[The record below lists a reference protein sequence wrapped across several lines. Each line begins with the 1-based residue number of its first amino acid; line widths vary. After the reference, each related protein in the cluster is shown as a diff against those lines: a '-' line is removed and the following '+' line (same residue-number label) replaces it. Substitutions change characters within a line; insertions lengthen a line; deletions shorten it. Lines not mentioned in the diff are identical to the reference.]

1 MAYTQ
6 IHSVRNTF
14 EKSLAY
20 IKNPKKTTFIGNKN
34 DLNDAM
40 RYIKNP
46 NKTKQF
52 VFVEGYL
59 CDPTFC
65 ENQFLETKEKY
76 LAAHGGKERNTSG
89 RPAQAWHLIQS
100 FPPDVKDPVLVH
112 QMGMQLVEAIC
123 GDQYQAVVSTHV
135 AGSACLHNHIVFNAF
150 PLDSEYG

>member
-76 LAAHGGKERNTSG
+76 LAAHGGKEPSTISICLCRTMS
-89 RPAQAWHLIQS
+89 PQSIQWARL
-100 FPPDVKDPVLVH
+100 PLA
-112 QMGMQLVEAIC
+112 AI
-123 GDQYQAVVSTHV
+123 
-135 AGSACLHNHIVFNAF
+135 
-150 PLDSEYG
+150 

>member
-6 IHSVRNTF
+6 IHSIRNTF

-20 IKNPKKTTFIGNKN
+20 IKNPEKTTFIGNKD
-34 DLNDAM
+34 DLSDAM

-59 CDPTFC
+59 CDPTYC

-100 FPPDVKDPVLVH
+100 FPH
-112 QMGMQLVEAIC
+112 QCGMQLVEQIC
-123 GDQYQAVVSTHV
+123 GNQLQAVISTHLDK
-135 AGSACLHNHIVFNAF
+135 GHLHNHIVFNAY